1 MNKPTLKRWVFLT
14 MKNKNHLPVLLLLSV
29 SISGIISFLDRVEYP
44 LINTYFSQGFYPVHF
59 RLNKLFFDNSTF
71 SFGDLFYLLVA
82 IALGILCFRTNRFNW
97 RKHLRIFFSFTALV
111 YLTFLLSWGLNYYRG
126 KQIDAPTYSTKELL
140 KFSAHLANQLNKLHA
155 QLQAV
160 DSLPIEIQ
168 RNKKEII
175 QNIQAHQNQ
184 RTDGIPGFVKPSLYS
199 LPLTYMGFSG
209 YLNPFTLE
217 AQVNDRIPLLSLP
230 VTVAHEM
237 AHQQGI
243 ASEAEANFI
252 GFSTVISH
260 PDADM
265 RYAAYLFAFRYC
277 FEQLYRNSPEK
288 ANGLRQKMRQGI
300 FANIQ
305 QQALF
310 WKAYQNPFEPIFKK
324 TYDSYLKAN
333 AQTHGIQSYSRVV
346 ALLINAYLEENQS
359 AIQE

>member
-1 MNKPTLKRWVFLT
+1 

-29 SISGIISFLDRVEYP
+29 AVSGIISLLGRVEYP
-44 LINTYFSQGFYPVHF
+44 WINTYFSEGLYPLHYQ
-59 RLNKLFFDNSTF
+59 LNKLFFEISPF
-71 SFGDLFYLLVA
+71 SFGDLLYLFV
-82 IALGILCFRTNRFNW
+82 GIFIGIQCLLTNRLNW
-97 RKHLRIFFSFTALV
+97 RKHLRVFISLCAVV
-111 YLTFLLSWGLNYYRG
+111 YLVFQLSWGLNYYRG
-126 KQIDAPTYSTKELL
+126 QQFDAPPYSTAELL
-140 KFSAHLANQLNKLHA
+140 EFTEHLSNALNKLHA

-160 DSLPIEIQ
+160 DSLPIEIE

-175 QNIQAHQNQ
+175 QSIKAHQNQ
-184 RTDGIPGFVKPSLYS
+184 KTKGIQGFVKPSLFS

-277 FEQLYRNSPEK
+277 FAQLYRNSPEK